1 MKPWIP
7 YGKQKNKSNTTKNTD
22 DINCNSKVISKKS
35 RDSKLM
41 NDLYVYMNTKSSI
54 NTPISNYRYND
65 TETMQNTNEIF
76 IKDNVSEISINIH
89 NADSDIFRRKSSIF
103 HQPSVTSTIS
113 PKKIPK
119 ERSRVALSGH
129 IIDKTS
135 DVESCRPGIL
145 LVSRGSTSE
154 ELITAIRHQF
164 GYNNISDVIINFKS
178 KTSQSVISRSY
189 SMDKLEEIPQI
200 DENCDFIAYIGGSA
214 LIDVNQYTERND
226 LNDYDYN
233 GLRDRLSK
241 KLHSFSVGNDTKDDK
256 NDLLSVVT
264 FDANQHSQ
272 SDDLEKT
279 SRTKKNN
286 IYYSSKNNLSV
297 SKIQSTCS
305 SADIIPSTSVVND
318 IPIISSSLKTKARHL
333 STTSEKNQT
342 KKELVNSLL
351 SSSKPTTKSSVG
363 KLFPYASQDQANK
376 IESIAVSNTTN
387 TVSSCSVSSENNI
400 IQKPKIKFQL
410 DLSSLLEE

>member
-7 YGKQKNKSNTTKNTD
+7 YGKHNKSNTTKNTD
-22 DINCNSKVISKKS
+22 DINCNTKVISKKS

-41 NDLYVYMNTKSSI
+41 NDLYVYMNTKSSM
-54 NTPISNYRYND
+54 NTPTSNYRYND
-65 TETMQNTNEIF
+65 TETMQNSNEIF

-89 NADSDIFRRKSSIF
+89 NADSDIFRRKSSI
-103 HQPSVTSTIS
+103 HQPSITSTIS

-178 KTSQSVISRSY
+178 KNSQSVISRSY

-241 KLHSFSVGNDTKDDK
+241 KLHSFSVGNNTKDDK
-256 NDLLSVVT
+256 NDLMSVIT
-264 FDANQHSQ
+264 FDANQNSQ
-272 SDDLEKT
+272 SDDLEKS

-286 IYYSSKNNLSV
+286 ILYSSKNNLLV

-342 KKELVNSLL
+342 KKELVDSLL
-351 SSSKPTTKSSVG
+351 SSNKPSTKSSMG
-363 KLFPYASQDQANK
+363 KLFPYASQHQANK
-376 IESIAVSNTTN
+376 VESIAVSNTTN

-400 IQKPKIKFQL
+400 IQKPTRIKFQL
-410 DLSSLLEE
+410 DLSSLLED